1 MHIYYSSQRYRK
13 LGELDR
19 IQGGPNIT
27 LSCENF
33 NKIWKTLLAYV
44 KCKMLL
50 LNRRFFSAC
59 KWFIEIYEKWA
70 EGGTSGQ
77 DCHATQG
84 IVIIKCN
91 ASRSGTLRNCNLK
104 SLDDDVMRIDEA
116 MMRAADI
123 NMRADDGWHDDSS
136 LSPENTLSLLAPIH
150 MKNCDQILSWTIM
163 ETDAQLT
170 ILIRFLRYLAEM
182 ILFYVCTMWNLIIFL
197 SLKFRK
203 LFLNSWPFFARLPA
217 QP

>member
-59 KWFIEIYEKWA
+59 KWLIEICEKWA
-70 EGGTSGQ
+70 EGGTSCH

-91 ASRSGTLRNCNLK
+91 ESRSGTLQNCNLK

-123 NMRADDGWHDDSS
+123 NSRADDGWHDDSS
-136 LSPENTLSLLAPIH
+136 WSPENTLSLLVPIH
-150 MKNCDQILSWTIM
+150 MKNCDQILSLTII

-170 ILIRFLRYLAEM
+170 ILIRFLRYLAEI
-182 ILFYVCTMWNLIIFL
+182 ILFYVCTMWNWIIFL

-203 LFLNSWPFFARLPA
+203 LFLNSFD
-217 QP
+217 